1 VNALQ
6 ATRYLMNLAREDKD
20 ARIAVMSMAQRSGFT
35 DLPAWGAAEP
45 DVIILVAESF
55 RDTYGQFEH
64 FDELLA
70 TGDLS

>member
-1 VNALQ
+1 MTALE
-6 ATRYLMNLAREDKD
+6 ATRYLMNLAREEKD
-20 ARIAVMSMAQRSGFT
+20 VRIAVMSMAQRAGFT

-45 DVIILVAESF
+45 DVVILVAESF
-55 RDTYGQFEH
+55 VDTYGQFQH